1 MKKLIAILLTAIM
14 VFALASAA
22 FAADEKET
30 AVADALNALGL
41 FQGVGKD
48 AEGKPIYDLD
58 RTPNRME
65 AVTMLVRL
73 LGKEKEAIAGTWE
86 IPFTDVMDWAKPY
99 VGYAYAN
106 GLTNGTGK
114 TTFSGKDP
122 VTATQYLTFVL
133 RAMGYSEA
141 DGDFRWDAAWELSD
155 KLNITHGEY
164 DASTASFDR
173 GDVVKISWSALAA
186 YVKGEGRFLGEKLLD
201 EGVFTLEQYHA
212 AMSGERP
219 EEEGQNPVMN
229 FIGDYQSG
237 RASAHVECEGM
248 DSARITIRWG
258 GSAWEEAVWVI
269 VGKLDL
275 DTLTVAYTGAV
286 KTNVTYGDDGELKS
300 EEKVYEDGT
309 GSIAF
314 HDDGTFTWH
323 EDQSENGSDLVFEW
337 IPVEPEEEG
346 QNPVM
351 NFVGNYQSGRASAHV
366 ECEGTDSARI
376 TIRWGGSAWE
386 EAVWVIVGKL
396 DLDTLTVAYT
406 GAVKTN
412 VTYGDDGELKSEEKV
427 YEDGTGSIVFH
438 DDGTFTWHEDQ
449 SECGSDLVFEW
460 VPVTPSEEEGKN
472 PAAEFAGTYSG
483 GRPNA
488 TVACEGTDSAR
499 IEISWSSSYAE
510 HSEWVIVGKLDP
522 ETLTIQYSGGVM
534 KTITYL
540 DEENFNEVV
549 NYTNGSG
556 TVKFSEDGTMIWTE
570 NNSANG
576 PVTFQRV
583 QTGGINYLA
592 LVNKLN
598 PLPEGW
604 EDELEIVTVTNS
616 VGDEVEVEAKAYAAY
631 ALLKADLEENDGIYL
646 ELDSARR
653 SVAAQQDIM
662 DRFVEKYGADYAA
675 KTVAQ
680 PGYSE
685 HHTGLALDLYFKIRN
700 SDGSFTDVY
709 YNEDMEKEEYKG
721 IWSAIH
727 AKLPEYGFILRYLEG
742 EEHITGYRYEPWH
755 IRYVDSADI
764 AKGIMSQ
771 PGYTL
776 EEYLAGKSAPEAV
789 IDLSG
794 SSLYTEAEL
803 KDAMLAIKCKFAA
816 WRGCE
821 LHSIRY
827 AGDEANSAEN
837 LAWLNSLAEGAEYTQ
852 VAEFLM
858 DFHTAPDIQDAWE
871 PDHAYADYQW
881 WLARSADGGWEIV
894 SWGY

>member
-73 LGKEKEAIAGTWE
+73 LGKEKEANAGTWE

-309 GSIAF
+309 GSI
-314 HDDGTFTWH
+314 
-323 EDQSENGSDLVFEW
+323 
-337 IPVEPEEEG
+337 
-346 QNPVM
+346 
-351 NFVGNYQSGRASAHV
+351 
-366 ECEGTDSARI
+366 
-376 TIRWGGSAWE
+376 
-386 EAVWVIVGKL
+386 
-396 DLDTLTVAYT
+396 
-406 GAVKTN
+406 
-412 VTYGDDGELKSEEKV
+412 
-427 YEDGTGSIVFH
+427 VFH

-449 SECGSDLVFEW
+449 SEYGSDLVFEW

-616 VGDEVEVEAKAYAAY
+616 VGDAVEVEAKAYAAY